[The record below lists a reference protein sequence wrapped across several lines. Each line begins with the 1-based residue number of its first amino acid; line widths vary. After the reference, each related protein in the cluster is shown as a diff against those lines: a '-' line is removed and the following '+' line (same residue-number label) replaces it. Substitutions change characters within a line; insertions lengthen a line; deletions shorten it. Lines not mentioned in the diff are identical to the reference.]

1 MRGKCAFDSFHSAVR
16 STCRARTPIA
26 PSACVSDQA
35 RTTTLLQGI
44 MDGVGHFLILEKP
57 AQFNAALTDVL
68 RKLDLIEK

>member
-1 MRGKCAFDSFHSAVR
+1 
-16 STCRARTPIA
+16 
-26 PSACVSDQA
+26 
-35 RTTTLLQGI
+35 